1 MDDLQSLAQALNVH
15 FHGPVE
21 VKDRGAALS
30 LLREEG
36 ETALLIRCLRVWG
49 EWNSSRMWVSLER
62 YQVTGT

>member
-21 VKDRGAALS
+21 VKDRWAALE
-30 LLREEG
+30 LLQEEG
-36 ETALLIRCLRVWG
+36 ETALLVRCLRVWG
-49 EWNSSRMWVSLER
+49 KWNSRMWVSLER